1 MTAASHPAVHAAS
14 NALATLAEEGGHGHD
29 SLNPYLTGGGALF
42 VLLLLLFIVTRFNR
56 DR

>member
-1 MTAASHPAVHAAS
+1 MSALTTAHSFAVS
-14 NALATLAEEGGHGHD
+14 LAEGKGGEGGHHE
-29 SLNPYLTGGGALF
+29 SLEPYLIGPLALG